1 MHSYIIVWSCLN
13 RYMQLQ
19 LANVQPIEIPDQ
31 GVPRFGQGVPRFG
44 QGVPRFGQEST
55 YLTFGPLVRCIIIT
69 YRNTR
74 PTLFIIFNGK
84 FSS

>member
-31 GVPRFGQGVPRFG
+31 GVPRFGQ
-44 QGVPRFGQEST
+44 EST
-55 YLTFGPLVRCIIIT
+55 YLTFGPLVHCIIIT